1 MNKLASLACVVAL
14 LPAAAS
20 ALPVTYNDGSIHSP
34 ELQPTDEDCYVSS
47 LLLLNDT
54 QQKTESEQAT
64 ALTFSA
70 FWMARLSGLGYRY
83 DWPTRA
89 ANALTLTPVPEYWS
103 RVGKTCA
110 SRMEQIV
117 APFID

>member
-1 MNKLASLACVVAL
+1 MNKLVSLAALAAL
-14 LPAAAS
+14 LPATAN
-20 ALPVTYNDGSIHSP
+20 ALPVTYNDGTIHSP

-54 QQKTESEQAT
+54 QRKTESEQAT

-70 FWMARLSGLGYRY
+70 FWMARLSVLSYRL

-89 ANALTLTPVPEYWS
+89 SNALTLTPVPEYWS

-110 SRMEQIV
+110 GRMEQIV